1 VLLLD
6 PFEGLF
12 LPCEDVDEPAEEAEV
27 SFSDGELVVAKVVV
41 LVRRLLEVEVAEEAL
56 PGLVLALLVSLVVM
70 TPLLIA
76 VSKL

>member
-6 PFEGLF
+6 TFEGLF
-12 LPCEDVDEPAEEAEV
+12 LCCEDVGEPAEHAEIL
-27 SFSDGELVVAKVVV
+27 FSDGKLVVAEVEV
-41 LVRRLLEVEVAEEAL
+41 LVWRLLEVEVAEEAL
-56 PGLVLALLVSLVVM
+56 PGLVLTLLVSLVVV